1 MSVLVR
7 IGKHKAILR
16 GAEWRS
22 ASKSLEE
29 DLNHFTRQWIQTE
42 ADSTDLTGNI
52 EQAVAATVVERYGG
66 KVLLKVDARVETSQK
81 RYFPLRQFNLFDEP

>member
-22 ASKSLEE
+22 ASKNLED
-29 DLNHFTRQWIQTE
+29 DLNLFTRQWIQLE
-42 ADSTDLTGNI
+42 ADSMDLAGNI
-52 EQAVAATVVERYGG
+52 EHVVALTVAERYGG
-66 KVLLKVDARVETSQK
+66 KVLLKVDARLETTQK
-81 RYFPLRQFNLFDEP
+81 RYFPLRQFNLFD